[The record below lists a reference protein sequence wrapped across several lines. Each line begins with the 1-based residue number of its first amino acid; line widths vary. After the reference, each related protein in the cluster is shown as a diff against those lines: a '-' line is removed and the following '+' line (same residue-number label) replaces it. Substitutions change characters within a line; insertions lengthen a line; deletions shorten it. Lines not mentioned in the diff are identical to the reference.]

1 MGLSARGADRD
12 NDTKTLSNED
22 SVGVCVRASMGRGL
36 VKKGFR
42 SIQVWWSALGGPSFI
57 LCALA
62 LLVCFTNNLLAQGL
76 PGGGGSGL
84 AASGEDAAQKLL
96 QEKGGKNTFRVDP
109 QSGSGGVSSEKD
121 VLENMKK
128 LFDKI
133 YLPPNQ
139 SMMRK
144 PELDKWFSP
153 HLRDI
158 NVSMGSRFTE
168 VNGPTGRSQAGS
180 PEAYIVLIYGGS
192 CSGACPWCDWPDQ
205 HRSMFCCGIST
216 QSYQNLVLDTNFK
229 ACCVKQGEQML
240 SREDIACLHPNGD
253 GWAGLFEY
261 YFPTTAIGWESQ
273 RGTTMIATNK
283 QVKQCM
289 ESSKQMME
297 NSNWITAAIQKGGQS
312 SDGSITAKVAD
323 SIQGIRQNQKDPSL
337 TFTDSLQGG
346 GLTMRV
352 NFAHMDPQERKA
364 LAKQYC
370 MHEEQFM
377 KLMDPQYDTKQIGG
391 GSSLAALQALPIWAN
406 YCPQA
411 VQLMTNPNETNR
423 VVNTDGTKTNFVQGM
438 SVYQSDPLYC
448 QKMNAKANPVG
459 GEFLKEGVLKNQG
472 SGMFS
477 EQSVGYTCRTG
488 SMQEGG
494 FSTRMVPVTLY
505 STAKIDPRTL
515 DHAIPFLH
523 AGGYYQGQMSNGVQS
538 IYKRFEPIPYSQ
550 TFNLFSGKP
559 WKGGGPN
566 ERGDFC
572 QSYEGNDYQGKNQ
585 PDQLYISDVNHK
597 PFTQEQV
604 QEFKKYDREWADK
617 QQENF
622 HNRNFNESV
631 LNYGAAFRI
640 FATCPAGYV
649 RWRGGHAEESQEACG
664 EENFGGITPGAF

>member
-1 MGLSARGADRD
+1 MYW
-12 NDTKTLSNED
+12 T
-22 SVGVCVRASMGRGL
+22 SMGRGV
-36 VKKGFR
+36 VKIGFR
-42 SIQVWWSALGGPSFI
+42 FAHVWWSRHSRSRVA

-62 LLVCFTNNLLAQGL
+62 LLFFFTNNSLAQGL
-76 PGGGGSGL
+76 PGGGGGGL
-84 AASGEDAAQKLL
+84 AASGEEAADKLK

-109 QSGSGGVSSEKD
+109 QSGSGGVSSEKE

-128 LFDKI
+128 LFEKI
-133 YLPPNQ
+133 YLDPKQP
-139 SMMRK
+139 MTRK

-158 NVSMGSRFTE
+158 NVSMGARFME
-168 VNGPTGRSQAGS
+168 VNGPTGRAQAGS
-180 PEAYIVLIYGGS
+180 PDAYTSLIYGGS
-192 CSGACPWCDWPDQ
+192 CSGACPWCNWPDQ

-216 QSYQNLVLDTNFK
+216 QSYSNLVLDTNFK
-229 ACCVKQGEQML
+229 TCCVRKLEEGL
-240 SREDIACLHPNGD
+240 SREDIACLHPKGD

-273 RGTTMIATNK
+273 RGTTMIATDK

-297 NSNWITAAIQKGGQS
+297 NSNWITTAIQKGAES
-312 SDGSITAKVAD
+312 SDGGISGKVAD
-323 SIQGIRQNQKDPSL
+323 SIQGIRENQKDPSL

-352 NFAHMDPQERKA
+352 NFAHMDPEERRA
-364 LAKQYC
+364 LARQYC

-377 KLMDPQYDTKQIGG
+377 KLMVPGEDKKQIGG
-391 GSSLAALQALPIWAN
+391 GNSLAALQALPIWAN

-411 VQLMTNPNETNR
+411 VQLMTNPDETNR
-423 VVNTDGTKTNFVQGM
+423 VENTDGTKTDFKKGM
-438 SVYQSDPLYC
+438 SAYKREPLYC
-448 QKMNAKANPVG
+448 QMMNVQANPIG

-477 EQSVGYTCRTG
+477 EDSVGYTCRTG
-488 SMQEGG
+488 TQQEGG
-494 FSTRMVPVTLY
+494 FSTRMVPVTLH

-515 DHAIPFLH
+515 DHVIPFLI
-523 AGGYYQGQMSNGVQS
+523 AGGYYKGEMSNGLMS
-538 IYKRFEPIPYSQ
+538 IYKRFEPMPYSQ
-550 TFNLFSGKP
+550 NFNLFSGKA
-559 WKGGGPN
+559 WKGGGQN
-566 ERGDFC
+566 ELGDFC

-597 PFTQEQV
+597 PFIQEQV

-617 QQENF
+617 QPENF

-649 RWRGGHAEESQEACG
+649 RWRGGHADESQEACG
-664 EENFGGITPGAF
+664 EENFGGKTPEN